1 MRQQERIVAE
11 IIRAAGAYRWVGIYE
26 IDHRR
31 QRVVNPAWS
40 GPGAPAHPEFPLSG
54 GLTGRAIAER
64 RTVSVGDVS
73 RDASYLLAFPDTRSE
88 VIVPIFAS
96 DATTV
101 IGTIDVE
108 SDRENAFDRATEAS
122 LERVQLGGKAF
133 LSSTLLDGR
142 FWLRACIVNPRAS
155 RDDIDILVAAVRAAA
170 EAETCVP

>member
-1 MRQQERIVAE
+1 
-11 IIRAAGAYRWVGIYE
+11 
-26 IDHRR
+26 
-31 QRVVNPAWS
+31 
-40 GPGAPAHPEFPLSG
+40 G

-73 RDASYLLAFPDTRSE
+73 RDASYLLAFPDTHSE

-108 SDRENAFDRATEAS
+108 SDRENAFDRATEAALERCARAIRDGVRLDEINRAA

-155 RDDIDILVAAVRAAA
+155 RDDIDILIAAVRAAA
-170 EAETCVP
+170 EAE

>member
-1 MRQQERIVAE
+1 MFSTRHFRIPPTSPNQNVK
-11 IIRAAGAYRWVGIYE
+11 
-26 IDHRR
+26 
-31 QRVVNPAWS
+31 PATPISTNIQPQPSEGTS
-40 GPGAPAHPEFPLSG
+40 GLP
-54 GLTGRAIAER
+54 
-64 RTVSVGDVS
+64 
-73 RDASYLLAFPDTRSE
+73 RSE

-155 RDDIDILVAAVRAAA
+155 RDDIDILIAAVRAAA

>member
-26 IDHRR
+26 IDRRR

-122 LERVQLGGKAF
+122 LERCARAIRDGAR
-133 LSSTLLDGR
+133 LD
-142 FWLRACIVNPRAS
+142 AIN
-155 RDDIDILVAAVRAAA
+155 RAAL
-170 EAETCVP
+170 ER

>member
-31 QRVVNPAWS
+31 QRVVNLAWS
-40 GPGAPAHPEFPLSG
+40 GPLDRKRRVSSVAASEPQHRLLSIRP
-54 GLTGRAIAER
+54 RAI
-64 RTVSVGDVS
+64 
-73 RDASYLLAFPDTRSE
+73 RDGARL
-88 VIVPIFAS
+88 
-96 DATTV
+96 DA
-101 IGTIDVE
+101 I
-108 SDRENAFDRATEAS
+108 NRAA

-155 RDDIDILVAAVRAAA
+155 RDDIDILIAAVRAAA